1 LVSPTRQRGFE
12 PRPSSGGSNLAASN
26 PALRK
31 RVAQTIAEE
40 QARRTD
46 LHLPFEPLPAD
57 MATTSGSGLDP
68 DITLRNAKYQSDGV
82 VAENVKNII
91 AAYEK
96 ESANQK
102 ATPEQIHAVTDELR
116 KEIDGLLAQAASRPM
131 FGLSGDEPLIN
142 VLQVNLALK
151 ARVDALKIK

>member
-1 LVSPTRQRGFE
+1 LS
-12 PRPSSGGSNLAASN
+12 
-26 PALRK
+26 
-31 RVAQTIAEE
+31 
-40 QARRTD
+40 
-46 LHLPFEPLPAD
+46 FEPLPAD
-57 MATTSGSGLDP
+57 MVTTSGSGLDP

-116 KEIDGLLAQAASRPM
+116 KEIDGLLSQAASRPM